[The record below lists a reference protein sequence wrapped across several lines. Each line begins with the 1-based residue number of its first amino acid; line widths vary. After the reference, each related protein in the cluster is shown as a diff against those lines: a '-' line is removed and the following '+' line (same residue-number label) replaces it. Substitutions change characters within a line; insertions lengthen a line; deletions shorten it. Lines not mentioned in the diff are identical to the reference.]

1 MKCKCKDW
9 KENQPIIDDA
19 ITMSALRGYSDGI
32 KKTFVYCP
40 WCGKAIK

>member
-9 KENQPIIDDA
+9 KENQPIIDGA
-19 ITMSALRGYSDGI
+19 ISFMSMRGYGEGI

-40 WCGKAIK
+40 WCGDKIK